1 MTEKI
6 TLAWIR
12 RLAADQGLLPTPGP
26 ARTGSREVSFST
38 ALQWIA
44 PFIEACPSAPPPA
57 FSPQWQDEPDEQ
69 VRFVSVMV
77 AALLWAL
84 HTEVRQDAMHDAS
97 QAVAEG
103 VRDTTP
109 TPASSARHVA
119 AEAAQAPFLYPPARR
134 SSAA

>member
-1 MTEKI
+1 MEKVTVESI
-6 TLAWIR
+6 RAW
-12 RLAADQGLLPTPGP
+12 AAENNLLPTPGS
-26 ARTGSREVSFST
+26 ARAGSREVSFSI
-38 ALQWIA
+38 ALRWIA
-44 PFIEACPSAPPPA
+44 PFLENCPSAPPPA
-57 FSPQWQDEPDEQ
+57 FSPQWIDEPDEQ
-69 VRFVSVMV
+69 VRFVGVLV

-84 HTEVRQDAMHDAS
+84 HTEVRQDALSDAS